1 MHSHPVMCIEVL
13 KFLDWELVY
22 LVACPECCMGP
33 VSGQT
38 SSICGMW
45 LFLCFNA
52 LFKWLSSLQHIS
64 LLSTLSLFCHFF
76 LSSQTWINCLGAMC
90 THPILFCDSTYVLK
104 LHSHVPPYH
113 VLECNVYYFKRIA
126 RMGLVGGGIVI
137 GVCRLSMDVCW
148 LTQYLAHRSMI
159 VNGSPPVSHF
169 LYQSNFNKFGFNSL
183 KSWLTPQPFQSL
195 FLFPL

>member
-1 MHSHPVMCIEVL
+1 
-13 KFLDWELVY
+13 
-22 LVACPECCMGP
+22 
-33 VSGQT
+33 
-38 SSICGMW
+38 
-45 LFLCFNA
+45 
-52 LFKWLSSLQHIS
+52 
-64 LLSTLSLFCHFF
+64 
-76 LSSQTWINCLGAMC
+76 MC

-183 KSWLTPQPFQSL
+183 KS
-195 FLFPL
+195 